1 MHFGHVS
8 PCPVYIYFIR
18 TIRRIWPTFPPCALS
33 HLPVVTLLGL
43 ELQLVLEEV
52 EYPELV
58 SGAEVI

>member
-1 MHFGHVS
+1 MRLCESLSGIHLLHQNYKENMAHFPS
-8 PCPVYIYFIR
+8 
-18 TIRRIWPTFPPCALS
+18 CALS